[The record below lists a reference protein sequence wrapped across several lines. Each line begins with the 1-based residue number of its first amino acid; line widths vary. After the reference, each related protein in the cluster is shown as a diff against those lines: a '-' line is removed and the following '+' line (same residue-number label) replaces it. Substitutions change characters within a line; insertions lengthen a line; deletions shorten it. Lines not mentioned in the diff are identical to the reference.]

1 MHDKTTEYEESLRQA
16 YEALGK
22 AFESSLVE
30 FKTRLMEAD
39 FALTAAMNHRLAVLR
54 GEVSVQVP
62 VQDKEK
68 GQEKSV
74 EPPPTPPAALPPPEP
89 FLSFP
94 HAVEALRRGEV
105 LCTYPEC
112 KCEVQM
118 PTGSHPTILQC
129 PEIARYEQKETASV
143 QSDD

>member
-54 GEVSVQVP
+54 GEVP
-62 VQDKEK
+62 AEAKEKEKKEQDK
-68 GQEKSV
+68 GV
-74 EPPPTPPAALPPPEP
+74 EPSPPPPPALPPPEP
-89 FLSFP
+89 SLSFP
-94 HAVEALRRGEV
+94 RAVEALRRGEV

-112 KCEVQM
+112 KCGVQM

-129 PEIARYEQKETASV
+129 PEIARYEKKESASESV
-143 QSDD
+143 D

>member
-16 YEALGK
+16 YDALGK

-54 GEVSVQVP
+54 GEVP
-62 VQDKEK
+62 AEAKEK
-68 GQEKSV
+68 EQEKKQEQTP
-74 EPPPTPPAALPPPEP
+74 EPPPPPAPPPSEP
-89 FLSFP
+89 SISFL

-112 KCEVQM
+112 KCAVQM
-118 PTGSHPTILQC
+118 PAGSHPTILQC
-129 PEIARYEQKETASV
+129 PEVAKYESEKETASA